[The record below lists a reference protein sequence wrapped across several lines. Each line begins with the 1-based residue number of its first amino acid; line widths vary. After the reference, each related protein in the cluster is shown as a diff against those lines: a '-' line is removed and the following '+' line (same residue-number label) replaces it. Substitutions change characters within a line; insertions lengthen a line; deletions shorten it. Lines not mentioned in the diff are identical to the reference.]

1 MIQSRL
7 NGKKHGVSVTLF
19 LIINQ
24 NASNHSFGYVN
35 ILEDTYDVF
44 YIYVRI
50 VRKKG
55 CSYARRNSK

>member
-1 MIQSRL
+1 MENHR
-7 NGKKHGVSVTLF
+7 VSVTL
-19 LIINQ
+19 LHIVNQ

-35 ILEDTYDVF
+35 ILEVIYDVF

-55 CSYARRNSK
+55 CSYARRNPK